1 MFKRPFCLLSSSL
14 LLSGCA
20 FVQDLSAS
28 ADEPKILHN
37 QAEIEKKK
45 QLVAQAEL
53 KYNSMSFNTCRRLAD
68 LAKEE
73 QTQGKFA
80 DAQEHYTEVL
90 RRMSFRPNR
99 SKETADLYRFCVEQ
113 QGKCI
118 EMREKADASADAE
131 SDKSK

>member
-1 MFKRPFCLLSSSL
+1 MYKRLFGLFAFSL
-14 LLSGCA
+14 LFAGCA
-20 FVQDLSAS
+20 FGQDLSAS

-45 QLVAQAEL
+45 QLVTKAEIE
-53 KYNSMSFNTCRRLAD
+53 YNSMSFVTCKRLAD

-73 QTQGKFA
+73 QAQGKFA

-90 RRMSFRPNR
+90 RRMSWRPNR

-118 EMREKADASADAE
+118 EMQKQTDPSGDAE
-131 SDKSK
+131 SGKSK

>member
-28 ADEPKILHN
+28 ANEPKILHN

-73 QTQGKFA
+73 QAQGKFA

-118 EMREKADASADAE
+118 EMRKKADPS
-131 SDKSK
+131 